1 MPSGIAF
8 CRKTRYSWHRLSVW
22 QKKYQN
28 SSGTLS
34 LWLCMFECENVRHI
48 WEVIQN
54 NAAYF
59 SFLALWAHSYEKQE
73 CQTPPT
79 DMVIIF
85 KLVRLEIMTSFVC
98 LILANNYSLSMSAT
112 LVCVHAL
119 TCMCVCECMYDGP
132 VCALCATCGYIPER
146 ERQKATDVPPR
157 SFSEN
162 LSANG
167 AQKCTCLR
175 ALQGFGISR
184 CVPAPGCHLW
194 SV

>member
-1 MPSGIAF
+1 MPSRIAF
-8 CRKTRYSWHRLSVW
+8 CRKMRYSWHRLSVW
-22 QKKYQN
+22 QKNTKIAQ
-28 SSGTLS
+28 GLS
-34 LWLCMFECENVRHI
+34 HCDFACLNVKMSDV
-48 WEVIQN
+48 WEIIPN

-59 SFLALWAHSYEKQE
+59 SFLPLWAHSYEKQE

-85 KLVRLEIMTSFVC
+85 QLVRLEIMTSFVC
-98 LILANNYSLSMSAT
+98 LILSNNYSLSMSAT
-112 LVCVHAL
+112 LVWESAL
-119 TCMCVCECMYDGP
+119 TCMCVCECMYVGP
-132 VCALCATCGYIPER
+132 VCALCTTCGCIPER

-162 LSANG
+162 SSANG

-175 ALQGFGISR
+175 ALQGFGISH